1 MRPKKAHKPVTVH
14 FLDTNIIIRY
24 LTQDN
29 LEQAEKAYGLFQQ
42 MEAGTLRATTCEG
55 VIIEAVHILSSKA
68 LYALSRQAIKAHLT
82 TIITLKGLRL
92 TNKGSYL
99 RALDLYASTN
109 LDFVDALIV
118 AHMERAK
125 ISTLLSFDRDFD
137 RLPNVTRL
145 ETSEA
150 GGHS

>member
-1 MRPKKAHKPVTVH
+1 MH

-29 LEQAEKAYGLFQQ
+29 PQQAEKAYRIFQQ
-42 MEAGTLRATTCEG
+42 LEAGTATATTCEG

-68 LYALSRQAIKAHLT
+68 LYTLPRQDIRTHLT
-82 TIITLKGLRL
+82 TVITFRGLKLP
-92 TNKGSYL
+92 NKRTCL
-99 RALDLYASTN
+99 RALDLYATTN

-125 ISTLLSFDRDFD
+125 INNLLSFDRVFD
-137 RLPNVTRL
+137 RLPNITRL
-145 ETSEA
+145 EAPDAT
-150 GGHS
+150 GRP